1 MNYNGTIYRPPLEED
16 TFLLPVTEGCTH
28 NSCAF
33 CNMYQGVPFRV
44 LPLSDIEEYL
54 QEVKSVYGR
63 HCDVIDRV
71 YLVGADPFALSAERL
86 LELIDLVKSHLPN
99 ARTFT
104 MYART
109 DNVARK
115 SDDGLKRLREAGVD
129 DLYLAAR

>member
-1 MNYNGTIYRPPLEED
+1 
-16 TFLLPVTEGCTH
+16 
-28 NSCAF
+28 
-33 CNMYQGVPFRV
+33 
-44 LPLSDIEEYL
+44 
-54 QEVKSVYGR
+54 
-63 HCDVIDRV
+63 V

-99 ARTFT
+99 VRTFT

-115 SDDGLKRLREAGVD
+115 SDDGLNRLREVGVD